1 MKLAIG
7 SAQFGLDYGVSNNTG
22 KVPNQEVNKILN
34 VAKKSGI
41 NFLDTAIAYG
51 NSESSL
57 GLSNVSKFN
66 IISKLSSL
74 GKGNKNIKEEIFQ
87 QINGSLDR
95 LGVNSLYGVLL
106 HDTKIL
112 LTDNGDQIYDALL
125 GLKQEG
131 LVKKVGISI
140 YDTIEL
146 DEILSKFKIDIVQ
159 APMNIF
165 DQRLISSGWNIK
177 LEKMGIELHVRSVFL
192 QGLLLMKPSE
202 RPEYFKPWKSLLE
215 KYDGWLIES
224 GYTNIE
230 ACINSILQIDSVNKV
245 IIGIESS
252 KQLEE
257 IITLIDKKLIKIP
270 VFLSSK
276 DTSLI
281 DPTMWKI

>member
-112 LTDNGDQIYDALL
+112 LTDNGDQIYEALL

-215 KYDGWLIES
+215 KYDHWLINA
-224 GYTNIE
+224 GFTNIE
-230 ACINSILQIDSVNKV
+230 ACINSILQVDSVNKV

>member
-112 LTDNGDQIYDALL
+112 LTDNGDQIYEALL

>member
-112 LTDNGDQIYDALL
+112 LTDNGDQIYEALL

-230 ACINSILQIDSVNKV
+230 ACINSILQVDSVNKV

>member
-112 LTDNGDQIYDALL
+112 LTDNGDQIYEALL

-270 VFLSSK
+270 VSLSSK